1 MKNKKGLFLIFFVV
15 FIVCTLSL
23 ILIFFNNAWLFRKNS
38 SSDDPSTQSKLLSMN
53 SFQPIQGT
61 SIFISTI
68 EQERDWTPNVSARW
82 FSFEY
87 GYTVRNLVF
96 LDGNTLSSQTLFDS
110 NDRFIVDISQF
121 PVPNSNLNT
130 EPVKVKWLVYEIAQ
144 QDTNSDN
151 IVNSKD
157 SFSIAMSDVNGQ
169 NYVELIRSVNAI
181 YGMNL
186 LENSVLLV
194 VYKINDIYFVS
205 KIGLEQQTILETQP
219 LVQVPLE
226 KIP

>member
-1 MKNKKGLFLIFFVV
+1 MKNKKKLLLIFLAI
-15 FIVCTLSL
+15 FIICTLSL
-23 ILIFFNNAWLFRKNS
+23 ILVFINGTWFFRKNS
-38 SSDDPSTQSKLLSMN
+38 SPDGLSTQSKPLSLN

-68 EQERDWTPNVSARW
+68 EQERDWTPNISARW

-96 LDGNTLSSQTLFDS
+96 LDGNTLSSHTLFDS
-110 NDRFIVDISQF
+110 NDKFIVDIFQF
-121 PVPNSNLNT
+121 PIPNPNT

-151 IVNSKD
+151 TVNGKD

-169 NYVELIRSVNAI
+169 NYVELIKSINAVH
-181 YGMNL
+181 GMDL
-186 LENSVLLV
+186 LENSILLLV
-194 VYKINDIYFVS
+194 YKTNDIYLVS
-205 KIGLEQQTILETQP
+205 KIDLEQQTIMETQP
-219 LVQVPLE
+219 LTQIPLGE
-226 KIP
+226 IP